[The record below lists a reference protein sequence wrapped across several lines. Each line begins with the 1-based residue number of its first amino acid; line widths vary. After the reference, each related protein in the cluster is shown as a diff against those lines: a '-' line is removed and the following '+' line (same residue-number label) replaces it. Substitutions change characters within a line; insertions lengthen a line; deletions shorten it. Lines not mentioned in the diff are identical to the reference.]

1 MRLCERSNRRRLVD
15 VRTAPGGVR
24 STRVPWI
31 SNLRAEQGGGHAV
44 TLIEDLVV

>member
-1 MRLCERSNRRRLVD
+1 VD

-24 STRVPWI
+24 SARVLWI
-31 SNLRAEQGGGHAV
+31 SNLRAEQGGLAD